1 MLLLSFILFLLVISI
16 ALGINL
22 YKSRYN
28 KISFEKQITDK
39 IDTFIDNVEEQQLTP
54 ENHFT
59 LGELY
64 HFGKF
69 GKNKSYHLALVEYN
83 KAIQKTNDVF
93 LKGKI
98 YMNKAK
104 IYEELQPTNIANILD
119 NYLKA
124 LECGFE
130 ESIICIGKIYMHG
143 LHPYYLPDKL
153 IASRIFS
160 TFDNFSPTLQPW
172 CRYFL
177 KEINFDL
184 KYIDLDTLPQHKQI
198 VRYLPDNIVFL
209 MQQSASKITKIT
221 PYTSIVNKADL
232 QKFEIKD
239 TDDTEVI
246 FNKIP
251 KNIIKNDS
259 QNVHD
264 HSLQNIGKQIIQ
276 VLENKSS
283 NIHTHDDTGTQF
295 TQNVQHFLNNISEN
309 NRKDVQRV
317 CESFADVKHSRYD
330 KSEKEVFNLVYDKI
344 KNNKD
349 HLVIFVDNI
358 ISCIENDVIVC
369 STGKIMRMLSTLDV
383 IDTDTPT
390 LKPDWVIKNEI
401 SQIISKTINDL
412 SKSQK
417 DEYNSENNERIVNLI
432 KTNVQ
437 TKCRNDYKNVLDNSI
452 LDIYLQDYFQYL

>member
-1 MLLLSFILFLLVISI
+1 MLILLSLILILIAISI

-22 YKSRYN
+22 YKSRT
-28 KISFEKQITDK
+28 KKPSFENQITDK
-39 IDTFIDNVEEQQLTP
+39 IDTFIDTVEEKQLTP
-54 ENHFT
+54 EHHFT

-64 HFGKF
+64 QFGKF
-69 GKNKSYHLALVEYN
+69 GKNKSSHLALVEYN
-83 KAIQKTNDVF
+83 KVIQTTHDVS
-93 LKGKI
+93 LKGKT

-104 IYEELQPTNIANILD
+104 IYEELQPINISNILD

-130 ESIICIGKIYMHG
+130 ESIICIGKIYIHG

-160 TFDNFSPTLQPW
+160 TFDHFSPTLQPW
-172 CRYFL
+172 CNYYL

-184 KYIDLDTLPQHKQI
+184 KYIDLDTIPQHKQI
-198 VRYLPDNIVFL
+198 VRYLPDNIVNL
-209 MQQSASKITKIT
+209 MQHSASKITKLT
-221 PYTSIVNKADL
+221 PYTSIVNQTDL
-232 QKFEIKD
+232 QKFEIQD
-239 TDDTEVI
+239 TDDPEVV

-283 NIHTHDDTGTQF
+283 IHDHNTQF
-295 TQNVQHFLNNISEN
+295 QQNVQNLLNNISEN
-309 NRKDVQRV
+309 DKKVVQRV

-330 KSEKEVFNLVYDKI
+330 KSEKEIFNLVYDKI
-344 KNNKD
+344 KKNDD
-349 HLVIFVDNI
+349 HLIIFVDNI
-358 ISCIENDVIVC
+358 TSCIENDVIVC

-383 IDTDTPT
+383 IDADTPT

-417 DEYNSENNERIVNLI
+417 DEYNSEHNERIVNLI
-432 KTNVQ
+432 KTKVHS
-437 TKCRNDYKNVLDNSI
+437 KCKNDYKNVMDDSI